1 MGKNDEYLD
10 DLQGVVDDDGKP
22 DVDDVETDD
31 EEQDVSIED
40 IIAGLGATDDDD
52 EDEVDEEE
60 EEVAVEE
67 EDAVEDDSS
76 NDAEAE
82 LPDDIN
88 EIVDQRV
95 AEELNRIVPE
105 RLKRDR
111 KTQQVV
117 HLEQLT
123 GMTIEGVTAQVIQ
136 NMVEAKAEELGISEE
151 EARSIISD
159 KIENAGIKAQQANKT
174 QEEAEISAAMQ
185 QVKYSQD
192 KLAYAKKP
200 KLARVLTKDIL
211 KEIDVFTQ
219 SGKVLTFEDGMKYV
233 LGEKLATGELLQ
245 KAQAGAEKKALKNI
259 QQRGKAAPQ
268 SRKTG
273 AAKSDNAAN
282 TLTKEQR
289 TVAASLGITSKED
302 LKEYAAEIAQE
313 NKRKQR
319 KGR

>member
-22 DVDDVETDD
+22 DVDDLETDD

-40 IIAGLGATDDDD
+40 IIAGLEVSDDDD
-52 EDEVDEEE
+52 GDEVDEEE
-60 EEVAVEE
+60 EEEAVE
-67 EDAVEDDSS
+67 EDAVEDDSG
-76 NDAEAE
+76 NEAE
-82 LPDDIN
+82 DNDI
-88 EIVDQRV
+88 IDQRV
-95 AEELNRIVPE
+95 AEELNRIIPE

-117 HLEQLT
+117 QLEQLT
-123 GMTIEGVTAQVIQ
+123 GMTIEDVTAQVIQ

-273 AAKSDNAAN
+273 AAKSENAAN
-282 TLTKEQR
+282 TLTREQR

>member
-22 DVDDVETDD
+22 DMDDLETDD
-31 EEQDVSIED
+31 EEQDVNIED

-60 EEVAVEE
+60 AVEE
-67 EDAVEDDSS
+67 EKEIVE
-76 NDAEAE
+76 AEAE
-82 LPDDIN
+82 LPDNN
-88 EIVDQRV
+88 EIIDQRV
-95 AEELNRIVPE
+95 AEELNRIIPE

-117 HLEQLT
+117 QLEQLT
-123 GMTIEGVTAQVIQ
+123 GMTIEDVTAQVIQ

-273 AAKSDNAAN
+273 AAKSENAAN
-282 TLTKEQR
+282 TLTREQR

>member
-22 DVDDVETDD
+22 DVDDLETDD

-40 IIAGLGATDDDD
+40 IIAGLGATDDED

-60 EEVAVEE
+60 EEEEAVEE
-67 EDAVEDDSS
+67 EKEIVE
-76 NDAEAE
+76 AEAE
-82 LPDDIN
+82 LPDNN
-88 EIVDQRV
+88 EIIDQRV
-95 AEELNRIVPE
+95 AEELNRIIPE

-117 HLEQLT
+117 QLEQLT
-123 GMTIEGVTAQVIQ
+123 GMTIEDVTAQVIQ

-282 TLTKEQR
+282 TLTREQR